1 MRGRGGFKDR
11 ARFRRGAYL
20 IPSLFTTGNLLC
32 GYIAV
37 VRSIQGE
44 FEWAAIA
51 LFIAALL
58 DRLDGWVARLTGTTS
73 DFGVQF
79 DSLADVISFGIAPA
93 LLAHIWALSAL
104 PRPFSLAPFL
114 YLATS
119 AARLARFNIQAPMQD
134 KRYFVGLPT
143 PAAACAIAAC
153 VYYDPGRVADPI
165 TAFLVMFLVVTLSVL
180 MISKVRYRSFKEIDL
195 RRRVPWIVVI
205 LMALVYFVAAASP
218 QLVALVLSFTYLL
231 SGLLPRLRSRGGRQE
246 PRPATVGGPHGG
258 A

>member
-1 MRGRGGFKDR
+1 MSDRKR

-32 GYIAV
+32 GYIAI

-58 DRLDGWVARLTGTTS
+58 DRVDGWVARLTGTTS

-93 LLAHIWALSAL
+93 LLAYIWALSSL
-104 PRPFSLAPFL
+104 PKPWSLAPFL
-114 YLATS
+114 YLATG
-119 AARLARFNIQAPMQD
+119 AARLARFNIQAPSLD
-134 KRYFVGLPT
+134 KRYFIGLPT
-143 PAAACAIAAC
+143 PAAACAIAAS
-153 VYYDPGRVADPI
+153 VFYDPTRVADPV
-165 TAFLVMFLVVTLSVL
+165 TASLVMVLVVTLSIL

-195 RRRVPWIVVI
+195 RRRVRWVMVI
-205 LMALVYFVAAASP
+205 LMALVYFVVAGYP
-218 QLVALVLSFTYLL
+218 REVALLLSFSYLL
-231 SGLLPRLRSRGGRQE
+231 SGLLPRLRAGARQE
-246 PRPATVGGPHGG
+246 PRPATAGGRDGG
-258 A
+258 S

>member
-93 LLAHIWALSAL
+93 LLAYVWALSAL
-104 PRPFSLAPFL
+104 PKPFSLAPFL
-114 YLATS
+114 YLVTS

-205 LMALVYFVAAASP
+205 LVALVYFAIAGYPSA
-218 QLVALVLSFTYLL
+218 VALFLSFAYLL
-231 SGLLPRLRSRGGRQE
+231 SGLVPRLRPAGQKEPRVVPAGGRDG
-246 PRPATVGGPHGG
+246 RP
-258 A
+258 